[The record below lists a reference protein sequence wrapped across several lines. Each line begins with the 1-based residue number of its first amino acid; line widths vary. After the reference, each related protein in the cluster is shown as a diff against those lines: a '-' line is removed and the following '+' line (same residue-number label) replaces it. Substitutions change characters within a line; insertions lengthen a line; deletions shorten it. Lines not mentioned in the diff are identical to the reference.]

1 MIMKIEHP
9 EEYEIVDATDM
20 ILGRLG
26 SVVAKELVKG
36 KKIAVINAEKAVI
49 TGNRNLNLK
58 RYKIKVDLKN
68 KMNPNHSPYISR
80 RPDLF
85 VKRSIRGMLPYR
97 RTKGKDAYHK
107 LLVFMGHPTELKK
120 SKKIEVEGKD
130 LNLLYVKYIT
140 ISELSKRLGYKV
152 K

>member
-1 MIMKIEHP
+1 MKIEKP
-9 EEYEIVDATDM
+9 EEYEVVDATDM

-26 SVVAKELVKG
+26 SVVAKEIIKG
-36 KKIAVINAEKAVI
+36 KKVAVINAEKAVI

-68 KMNPNHSPYISR
+68 KMNPEHSPYVSR

-97 RTKGKDAYHK
+97 RAKGKEAYAN
-107 LLVFMGHPTELKK
+107 LRVFMGHPVELKK

-140 ISELSKRLGYKV
+140 IAELSERLGYRV